1 MARLLL
7 LLAVLAVPVAVFAVR
22 EVGDG
27 SSDSASTTR
36 TDVDADDV
44 ANAYQLYLAPLNGGK
59 PRAVDSPAARPYL
72 VFSPSWSPDGKTLA
86 VTEIDCHT
94 CAPQVRLV
102 SLGPAGTPRRPVA
115 RGSQPSF
122 APDGRRVAYVDGDG
136 GLAISGVDG
145 KNRKTLLPADRG
157 SVMRPRFSR
166 QGDRIAF
173 MRQDERGRWHVWT
186 ISPNGGNVVRLTS
199 GSRPETDPAWTAD
212 GRSVVFARQARNG
225 LWHLHRVS
233 RNGGAARRVGSAVTS
248 DSHPSFTPD
257 GRRLVFVRQDG
268 SRFSLVVGS
277 LDGRGRALNVA
288 PLTDVAEPA
297 VSPDGATVAF
307 IARRPPAAAP

>member
-1 MARLLL
+1 VARLLL
-7 LLAVLAVPVAVFAVR
+7 LLAVLAVPLAVFAVR
-22 EVGDG
+22 EAGLG

-44 ANAYQLYLAPLNGGK
+44 ANAYQLYLAPLSAGE
-59 PRAVDSPAARPYL
+59 PRAVDPPSARPYL
-72 VFSPSWSPDGKTLA
+72 VFSPSWAPDGKALA
-86 VTEIDCHT
+86 VTEIDCHN

-102 SLGPAGTPRRPVA
+102 SLARGATPRRPLA

-122 APDGRRVAYVDGDG
+122 APDGRRIAYVDGDG
-136 GLAISGVDG
+136 GLAIIGVDG
-145 KNRKTLLPADRG
+145 RNRKTLVPADRG

-186 ISPNGGNVVRLTS
+186 ISPSGGNLVRLTS

-212 GRSVVFARQARNG
+212 GRSVVFARQAQNG

-233 RNGGAARRVGSAVTS
+233 RNGGAARRLGSAATS

-257 GRRLVFVRQDG
+257 GRRVVFVRQNG

-277 LDGRGRALNVA
+277 LDGGGRTLNVA

-297 VSPDGATVAF
+297 VSPDGTTVAF